1 MSTQFSISPD
11 CYDHRP
17 CFARGLTGKCG
28 CLSVTYPGKPC
39 PFCKPKRDVTNGIKY
54 PYNSDMYHK
63 YSKKK
68 KSN

>member
-1 MSTQFSISPD
+1 MSMQYSVDPD
-11 CYDHRP
+11 CYKHKP

-28 CLSVTYPGKPC
+28 CLSVTYPGRAC
-39 PFCKPKRDVTNGIKY
+39 PFCKPKRDVTDGKVY
-54 PYNSDMYHK
+54 PYNTAMYQK

>member
-1 MSTQFSISPD
+1 MALQFTVDPD
-11 CYDHRP
+11 CYDTRK

-28 CLSVTYPGKPC
+28 CLSVTYPGKSC
-39 PFCKPKRDVTNGIKY
+39 PFCKPKRDVTDGKKY

-68 KSN
+68 KSI